1 MNMSRFLL
9 IAVVSYLLGSIP
21 FGYLLVRL
29 FRGEDVRRT
38 GSGNIG
44 ATNVARTGAKG
55 LAILTL
61 LLDAIKGFVAVL
73 LATLYIN
80 HANAT
85 PGVDVT
91 LVPAFAGLFA
101 ILGHLYPVWLKFKG
115 GKGVATA
122 LGVFIGLAPTP
133 VGMVLGIF
141 AITVFLSHYISL
153 GSILAA
159 AAFPFLVYLIYR
171 DHFSRAAYAIIGLSS
186 LLIIWKHRTNIQ
198 RLVAGTENRFPAQK
212 PTTEGNA

>member
-1 MNMSRFLL
+1 MNTFFL
-9 IAVVSYLLGSIP
+9 IAVFAYLCGSIP
-21 FGYLLVRL
+21 FGYILVRL
-29 FRGEDVRRT
+29 FLKTDVRQT

-61 LLDAIKGFVAVL
+61 FLDALKGFAAVSLSTIISVAIAGVPRDRI
-73 LATLYIN
+73 TLIQ
-80 HANAT
+80 
-85 PGVDVT
+85 
-91 LVPAFAGLFA
+91 AFAGLFA
-101 ILGHLYPVWLKFKG
+101 ILGHLYPVWLQFKG

-122 LGVFIGLAPTP
+122 LGVFLAIAPMP
-133 VGMVLGIF
+133 VGIVLGLF
-141 AITVFLSHYISL
+141 ALVVLIAHYISL

-171 DHFSRAAYAIIGLSS
+171 DHFPPAAYAMIAASS

-198 RLVAGTENRFPAQK
+198 RLLAGTENRFPANK
-212 PTTEGNA
+212 PTESKA

>member
-1 MNMSRFLL
+1 MNTFFL
-9 IAVVSYLLGSIP
+9 IAVFAYLCGSIP
-21 FGYLLVRL
+21 FGYILVRL
-29 FRGEDVRRT
+29 FLKTDVRQT

-61 LLDAIKGFVAVL
+61 FLDALKGFAAVSLSAIISVAI
-73 LATLYIN
+73 AGEPRDRITLIQS
-80 HANAT
+80 
-85 PGVDVT
+85 
-91 LVPAFAGLFA
+91 LAGLFA

-122 LGVFIGLAPTP
+122 LGVFLAIAPMP
-133 VGMVLGIF
+133 VGIVLGLF
-141 AITVFLSHYISL
+141 ALVVLITHYISL

-171 DHFSRAAYAIIGLSS
+171 DHFPPAAYAMIAASS

-198 RLVAGTENRFPAQK
+198 RLLAGTENRFPANK
-212 PTTEGNA
+212 PTESKA

>member
-1 MNMSRFLL
+1 MNTFFL
-9 IAVVSYLLGSIP
+9 IAVFAYLCGSIP
-21 FGYLLVRL
+21 FGYILVRL
-29 FRGEDVRRT
+29 FLKTDVRQT

-61 LLDAIKGFVAVL
+61 FLDALKGFAAVSLSAIISVAI
-73 LATLYIN
+73 AGEPRDRITIIQS
-80 HANAT
+80 
-85 PGVDVT
+85 
-91 LVPAFAGLFA
+91 FAGLFA

-122 LGVFIGLAPTP
+122 LGVFLAIAPMP
-133 VGMVLGIF
+133 VGIVLGLF
-141 AITVFLSHYISL
+141 ALVVLITHYISL

-171 DHFSRAAYAIIGLSS
+171 DHFPPAAYAMIAASS

-198 RLVAGTENRFPAQK
+198 RLLAGTENRFPANK
-212 PTTEGNA
+212 PTESKA

>member
-1 MNMSRFLL
+1 MNTFFLVA
-9 IAVVSYLLGSIP
+9 IFAYLCGSIP
-21 FGYLLVRL
+21 FGYILVRL
-29 FRGEDVRRT
+29 FLKADVRET

-61 LLDAIKGFVAVL
+61 FLDALKGFAAVSLSTIISVAIGGVL
-73 LATLYIN
+73 R
-80 HANAT
+80 
-85 PGVDVT
+85 DRVT
-91 LVPAFAGLFA
+91 LIQAFAGLFA

-122 LGVFIGLAPTP
+122 LGVFLAIAPMP
-133 VGMVLGIF
+133 VGIVLGLF
-141 AITVFLSHYISL
+141 ALVVLIAHYISL

-171 DHFSRAAYAIIGLSS
+171 DHFPPAAYGMIAVSS

-198 RLVAGTENRFPAQK
+198 RLIAGTENRFPANK
-212 PTTEGNA
+212 PTESKA

>member
-1 MNMSRFLL
+1 MKTYIL
-9 IAVVSYLLGSIP
+9 IAIFAYLCGSIP
-21 FGYLLVRL
+21 FGYILVRL
-29 FRGEDVRRT
+29 FLKTDVRQT

-61 LLDAIKGFVAVL
+61 LLDAVKGFVAVL
-73 LATLYIN
+73 VATLVLSRLNPSGSNLHIF
-80 HANAT
+80 
-85 PGVDVT
+85 
-91 LVPAFAGLFA
+91 PAFAGLFA

-122 LGVFIGLAPTP
+122 LGVFVGLAPTP
-133 VGMVLGIF
+133 VGIVLGLF
-141 AITVFLSHYISL
+141 ALIVLFTHYISL

-159 AAFPFLVYLIYR
+159 AAFPFAVYLVYRGQLPRTTYALIA
-171 DHFSRAAYAIIGLSS
+171 FSS

-198 RLVAGTENRFPAQK
+198 RLLAGTENRFPATK
-212 PTTEGNA
+212 PTEGKA

>member
-1 MNMSRFLL
+1 MNTFFL
-9 IAVVSYLLGSIP
+9 IAVFAYLCGSIP
-21 FGYLLVRL
+21 FGYILVRL
-29 FRGEDVRRT
+29 FLKTDVRQT

-61 LLDAIKGFVAVL
+61 FLDALKGFAAVSLSTIISVAI
-73 LATLYIN
+73 AGEPRDRITLIQS
-80 HANAT
+80 
-85 PGVDVT
+85 
-91 LVPAFAGLFA
+91 LAGLFA

-122 LGVFIGLAPTP
+122 LGVFLAIAPMP
-133 VGMVLGIF
+133 VGIVLGLF
-141 AITVFLSHYISL
+141 ALVVLIAHYISL

-171 DHFSRAAYAIIGLSS
+171 DHFPPAAYAMIAASS

-198 RLVAGTENRFPAQK
+198 RLLAGTENRFPADK
-212 PTTEGNA
+212 PTESKA

>member
-1 MNMSRFLL
+1 MNTFFLVA
-9 IAVVSYLLGSIP
+9 IFAYLCGSIP
-21 FGYLLVRL
+21 FGYILVRL
-29 FRGEDVRRT
+29 FLKTDVRQT

-61 LLDAIKGFVAVL
+61 FLDALKGFAAVSLSAMFSVAIAGIPRDRL
-73 LATLYIN
+73 TLIQ
-80 HANAT
+80 
-85 PGVDVT
+85 
-91 LVPAFAGLFA
+91 AFAGLFA

-122 LGVFIGLAPTP
+122 LGVFLAIAPMP
-133 VGMVLGIF
+133 VGIVLGLF
-141 AITVFLSHYISL
+141 ALVVLIAHYISL

-171 DHFSRAAYAIIGLSS
+171 AQFPPAAYAMIATSS
-186 LLIIWKHRTNIQ
+186 LLIIWKHRSNIQ
-198 RLVAGTENRFPAQK
+198 RLLAGTENRFPANK
-212 PTTEGNA
+212 PTESKA